1 MPYVKSISVRAT
13 VNKTLSYI
21 LNPEKTEQLMYTAS
35 MNCMTSARDAYL
47 EMKSVFESY
56 SAEKYNAPPP
66 LVGKGT
72 VKAIHYIQA
81 FDPKDNISP
90 ELAHR
95 IAKAF
100 ARKTFGDD
108 VQVVIATHVDKH
120 HCHNHIIINSYSMNG
135 RRYYANQE
143 TLQHIREYSDRV
155 CLAFGVQP
163 YHKEQSKGQTL
174 AYNEWEHKKHGTSWK
189 ERIRK
194 DIDELIA
201 HVRNLDE
208 LLYELEMQGYE
219 VKKGKY
225 ISLRAP
231 GQQRAVRTKTLG
243 EDYSADSL
251 ASRILWRDVRTGAVL
266 SDTEPS
272 ELRETY
278 LAIIGEVRILAESR
292 KKVQRQKNSAVPYSP
307 ENDLDVHRLSAQLTI
322 ISRDHIRSIGEL
334 EGKIESAKASY
345 EQAMRALNIM
355 TTEQERLS
363 SLIQQAE
370 IYFDLSGRTDLTDM
384 EQLRLT
390 VSKQSML
397 NNGISE
403 KSDLD
408 HLDSKLQ
415 ENKKQ
420 IASLKETL
428 RKCQQTYTVYAD
440 IAKTYR
446 EISQGDYI
454 SKLVEEER
462 KRQAAEKSRGK
473 KNVSL

>member
-1 MPYVKSISVRAT
+1 MPYLKSISIHAT
-13 VNKTLSYI
+13 VHKALRYI
-21 LNPEKTEQLMYTAS
+21 LDPDKTEKLLYTS
-35 MNCMTSARDAYL
+35 SLNCMTNADDAYM
-47 EMKSVFESY
+47 EMKAVYEHY
-56 SAEKYNAPPP
+56 SGKPYNAPLPIS
-66 LVGKGT
+66 GKAD
-72 VKAIHYIQA
+72 VKAIHYIQS

-307 ENDLDVHRLSAQLTI
+307 ENDLDVYRLSAQLTI
-322 ISRDHIRSIGEL
+322 INRDRIRSIGEL
-334 EGKIESAKASY
+334 EGRIQSLKESTESNLHEINTLTAKY
-345 EQAMRALNIM
+345 ESC
-355 TTEQERLS
+355 T
-363 SLIQQAE
+363 SLLQQAE
-370 IYFDLSGRTDLTDM
+370 TYFALIDRDDLSSA
-384 EQLRLT
+384 EQLQLKMCQMTMERNEIKTQDDVNYL
-390 VSKQSML
+390 QSVVQ
-397 NNGISE
+397 
-403 KSDLD
+403 D
-408 HLDSKLQ
+408 
-415 ENKKQ
+415 
-420 IASLKETL
+420 T
-428 RKCQQTYTVYAD
+428 
-440 IAKTYR
+440 
-446 EISQGDYI
+446 
-454 SKLVEEER
+454 
-462 KRQAAEKSRGK
+462 GK
-473 KNVSL
+473 KIAALKNELQRCRQLYDVYSDIPDSAKLTP